1 MCIAS
6 VHQKVHRMIMFTM
19 ITWILAQRVLVLLLD
34 NMSYSI
40 SIQKNRSNHR
50 VPLVKAQKLILHQ
63 EIFSG
68 HTQYASN
75 INDDDN
81 YDGGGGC
88 EIRSS

>member
-1 MCIAS
+1 MHCICPS
-6 VHQKVHRMIMFTM
+6 KGTSDDNVHDDYLDTC
-19 ITWILAQRVLVLLLD
+19 TRVLGLLVES
-34 NMSYSI
+34 MSYSM